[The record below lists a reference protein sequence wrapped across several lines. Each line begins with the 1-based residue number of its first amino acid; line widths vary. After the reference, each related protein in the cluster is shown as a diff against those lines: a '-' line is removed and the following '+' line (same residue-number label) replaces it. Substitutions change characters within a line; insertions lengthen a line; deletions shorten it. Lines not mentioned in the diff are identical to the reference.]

1 MEARNERLHSGTHL
15 EVLRLVPEELE
26 QAEVWYALVADDDED
41 WRALISTCLRRAGFQ
56 VCEANDG
63 DELLQRFQALQ
74 SLHCR
79 YLVVISDVNMP
90 GTDGVAAT
98 EALRSISSDVPIVI
112 ITGNSSAETLAA
124 AHRAG
129 ANCVLSK
136 PMPGAD
142 LVDAVRAV
150 IGENAH
156 A

>member
-1 MEARNERLHSGTHL
+1 LKRLFLVNEHL
-15 EVLRLVPEELE
+15 QES
-26 QAEVWYALVADDDED
+26 AGWYALVADDDED
-41 WRALISTCLRRAGFQ
+41 WRVLMATTLRRAGFQ

-63 DELLQRFQALQ
+63 EELLQRFHALQ
-74 SLHCR
+74 SLHCQ

-98 EALRSISSDVPIVI
+98 EALRTASCDVPIVI
-112 ITGNSSAETLAA
+112 ITGNGSQETLDA

-136 PMPGAD
+136 PVQGSA
-142 LVDAVRAV
+142 LVDAVMAA